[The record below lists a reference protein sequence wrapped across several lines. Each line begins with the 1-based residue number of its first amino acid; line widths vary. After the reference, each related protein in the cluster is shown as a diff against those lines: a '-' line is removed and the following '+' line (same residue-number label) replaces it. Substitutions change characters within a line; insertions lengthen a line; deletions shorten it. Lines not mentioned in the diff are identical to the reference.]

1 MVFTK
6 LWKKQVTK
14 VINLQKR
21 NVERCISG
29 HQIRDYLNVSA
40 DHPVTSEQLLIVTIQ
55 PGNIIAHL
63 FLADNFRVAIY
74 LYCTLFF
81 NLGESDLNCVGA

>member
-1 MVFTK
+1 M
-6 LWKKQVTK
+6 TK

-21 NVERCISG
+21 NVERCVSG
-29 HQIRDYLNVSA
+29 HQIRDYLNVPNP
-40 DHPVTSEQLLIVTIQ
+40 PVTSEQLVIVSIQ
-55 PGNIIAHL
+55 PRNIIAHL

-81 NLGESDLNCVGA
+81 NLGESDLNCVGLNSI